1 MRTEDI
7 PPHWRKLP
15 EKQALTGGGT
25 PWCALQGHFSY
36 MIGILPEIHFQQ
48 LLEFYLV
55 KKVYKWGCA
64 NTHYSIY
71 FARTVSPQQ
80 YVNQVFQ
87 NCHVCIFFC
96 KCLSLHQSLQQKERK
111 HSGWSALLVKAVAKR
126 GSLLTHSSTEVPEQV
141 HSGVKVVHLTT
152 HSKIIISTAGA
163 LVYRLRRIPHPLKH
177 LCKKSLAK

>member
-1 MRTEDI
+1 MRTEDM

-71 FARTVSPQQ
+71 FARTVIPHQCEPGLSKLSCMYFFKIVM
-80 YVNQVFQ
+80 YV
-87 NCHVCIFFC
+87 FFC
-96 KCLSLHQSLQQKERK
+96 KCLSLHQSLGQKERK

-126 GSLLTHSSTEVPEQV
+126 GSLLTHSSNEVPEQV
-141 HSGVKVVHLTT
+141 HSGVSVVHLTI
-152 HSKIIISTAGA
+152 HSKTIISTAGA
-163 LVYRLRRIPHPLKH
+163 LVYWLQ
-177 LCKKSLAK
+177 S